1 MLEKVL
7 LAIEELDDAIDF
19 LSVGVAIRVRAA
31 QLPELPLV
39 VIRHGMGYRSRGN
52 GDLNRAF
59 GFGVV
64 IGQGR
69 CRGRAW
75 FLGSTVGRGGV
86 RCVLHVLGV
95 CSWMVNVGSTLD
107 VR

>member
-7 LAIEELDDAIDF
+7 LAIEKLDDAIEF

-31 QLPELPLV
+31 QLPEMTLV
-39 VIRHGMGYRSRGN
+39 VIHHGMSYRSRGN

-75 FLGSTVGRGGV
+75 FLESTVGRGGV
-86 RCVLHVLGV
+86 R
-95 CSWMVNVGSTLD
+95 
-107 VR
+107 